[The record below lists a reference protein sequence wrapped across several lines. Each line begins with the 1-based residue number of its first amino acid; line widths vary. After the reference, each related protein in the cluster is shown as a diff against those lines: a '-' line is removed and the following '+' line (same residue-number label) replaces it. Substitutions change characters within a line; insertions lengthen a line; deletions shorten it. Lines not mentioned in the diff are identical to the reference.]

1 MRTSAIGLVC
11 AMLLGLIET
20 TASAAEHD
28 YLKFKEFEIETKW
41 KDKDKARGKQL
52 ELELE
57 TGATIPMDGKSGAF
71 GYGAL
76 SNGLARVLILATHL
90 PITDSK
96 QPASPSGFHTHVLDL
111 KPPSAACVGATYEID
126 LEKSR
131 SNSGFDTGFEWS
143 IKGSKVELEKV
154 PAGEIGDSG
163 IESLISFVLKP
174 VLDAQQ
180 KPTNLCISVVEQI

>member
-1 MRTSAIGLVC
+1 MRISTIGLVC

-20 TASAAEHD
+20 PASAAEHD

-41 KDKDKARGKQL
+41 KDKAKGKQL

-57 TGATIPMDGKSGAF
+57 TGATVPMDGKSGAF

-96 QPASPSGFHTHVLDL
+96 QPPSSSGFHTHVLDL

-154 PAGEIGDSG
+154 PASEIGDSG
-163 IESLISFVLKP
+163 IESLISFVVKP

-180 KPTNLCISVVEQI
+180 KPTNLCLSVAEQI